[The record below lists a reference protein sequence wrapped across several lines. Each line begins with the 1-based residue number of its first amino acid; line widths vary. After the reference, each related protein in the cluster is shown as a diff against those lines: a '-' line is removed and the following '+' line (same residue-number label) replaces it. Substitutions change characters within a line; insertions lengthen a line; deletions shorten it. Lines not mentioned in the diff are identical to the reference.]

1 MTRAEWAERLI
12 IPLYKEKYLQTLW
25 NAEKEENRNNGWWLK
40 SGIWAPWF
48 FNMRPVGDSPEL
60 FFNICRAM
68 ADMIAEYDDVNLLI
82 GVEMAAL
89 TLAGGTSIALRLKSL
104 WQRIGYTRPL
114 PKKARTP
121 KEALE
126 ILKSIKSRVAD
137 YGQKD
142 FVEARIRNG
151 DKIAIF
157 DDMATDLGSKIIAR
171 LIVLW
176 QAEQR
181 GISAE
186 CNKVF
191 YLLNRDKN
199 NREKGIRFADE
210 PEQELY
216 PASLQVDYIIEFDD
230 YFPALKRVMKPD
242 EYKMIEDFQKDASQF
257 QDRDAQK
264 EVLRIF
270 TESR

>member
-1 MTRAEWAERLI
+1 
-12 IPLYKEKYLQTLW
+12 
-25 NAEKEENRNNGWWLK
+25 
-40 SGIWAPWF
+40 F
-48 FNMRPVGDSPEL
+48 FNMRPVGGSPEL
-60 FFNICRAM
+60 FFNICKAM
-68 ADMIAEYDDVNLLI
+68 ADMIAEYDDADLLI

-89 TLAGGTSIALRLKSL
+89 TLVGGTSVALRLKSL

-126 ILKSIKSRVAD
+126 ILKSIKSGVAN

-142 FVEARIRNG
+142 FVEARMRNG

-181 GISAE
+181 GISVE
-186 CNKVF
+186 CDKVF
-191 YLLNRDKN
+191 YLLNRNRN
-199 NREKGIRFADE
+199 NREKGVRFADE
-210 PEQELY
+210 PEQGLY

-230 YFPALKRVMKPD
+230 CFPALKKVMKPE
-242 EYKMIEDFQKDASQF
+242 EYKMIEDFQKDASRF
-257 QDRDAQK
+257 QDSYTQREA
-264 EVLRIF
+264 LRIAD
-270 TESR
+270 ESRR